1 MSATAT
7 TDLAAL
13 ATGFSRSLRGAG
25 LDAPPSAT
33 IDFAEALAL
42 IGTDQPAHVFWAG
55 QTCFCRR
62 AEDLE
67 PYAATFAAYFGRV
80 APIFPRGRL
89 TTVPPV
95 PVARPA
101 ALVDSDDAP
110 DDGAE
115 DSNHDQRIRPPLPV
129 AYSAAEIL
137 RTKDFALLTEA
148 EFAEAERLMATLRAR
163 APMRRGRRLQA
174 SHDSRRGVLD
184 VRRTLTRSL
193 ANGGDPVRLA
203 RRVRGTRPRRVVFLL
218 DVSGSMSSYA
228 RATLRFAHSTILA
241 QRSVEA
247 FTLGTRCTR
256 VTRQLSWRD
265 PDAALA
271 RVAASAPDLEGGTRL
286 GECLREFNESWG
298 LGGIAR
304 GAIVVI
310 ISDGWDRGDPSL
322 LAQQMA
328 RLAHVAHRVIWVNPL
343 KASLGYEPLVRGMAA
358 ALPYTD
364 EFLSGH
370 SLEALD
376 QLAQVISR

>member
-13 ATGFSRSLRGAG
+13 ATGFARSLRGAG

-42 IGTDQPAHVFWAG
+42 VGTNEPSHVFWAG
-55 QTCFCRR
+55 QACFCRR
-62 AEDLE
+62 EEDIE
-67 PYAATFAAYFGRV
+67 PYAQTFAAYFRHV
-80 APIFPRGRL
+80 APIYPRGRL

-95 PVARPA
+95 PVARPPA
-101 ALVDSDDAP
+101 VFDDDTP
-110 DDGAE
+110 DDGVD
-115 DSNHDQRIRPPLPV
+115 DSHRDQRERPPLPV
-129 AYSAAEIL
+129 AYSASEML
-137 RTKDFALLTEA
+137 RTKDFALSTEA
-148 EFAEAERLMATLRAR
+148 ELAEAARLMATLRSR
-163 APMRRGRRLQA
+163 APTRRGRRLQV

-184 VRRTLTRSL
+184 VRRTLKRSL
-193 ANGGDPVRLA
+193 ANGGDPVRVA
-203 RRVRGTRPRRVVFLL
+203 RRERGTRPRRVVFLL

-304 GAIVVI
+304 GAVVVL
-310 ISDGWDRGDPSL
+310 ISDGWDRGDPSM
-322 LAQQMA
+322 LATQMA
-328 RLAHVAHRVIWVNPL
+328 RLANVAHRVIWVNPL
-343 KASLGYEPLVRGMAA
+343 KASPGYEPLVRGMAA
-358 ALPYTD
+358 ALPFTD

-370 SLEALD
+370 SLDAFD
-376 QLAQVISR
+376 QLAQVIAR

>member
-1 MSATAT
+1 MSALAT
-7 TDLAAL
+7 SDLAAL
-13 ATGFSRSLRGAG
+13 ATSFSRSLRGAG

-42 IGTDQPAHVFWAG
+42 VGTNEPSYVFWAG
-55 QTCFCRR
+55 QACFCRR
-62 AEDLE
+62 REDIE
-67 PYAATFAAYFGRV
+67 PYAATFRAYFGHV
-80 APIFPRGRL
+80 APIYPRGRL

-95 PVARPA
+95 PVTRPP
-101 ALVDSDDAP
+101 ALIDDAP
-110 DDGAE
+110 DDGVE
-115 DSNHDQRIRPPLPV
+115 DSYHDQRVRPPLPV
-129 AYSAAEIL
+129 AYSASEIL
-137 RTKDFALLTEA
+137 RTKGFALCTEA
-148 EFAEAERLMATLRAR
+148 ELAEADQIMATLRNR
-163 APMRRGRRLQA
+163 APMRRGRRLKA
-174 SHDSRRGVLD
+174 SHDSSRGVLD

-193 ANGGDPVRLA
+193 AKGGDPVQLA

-298 LGGIAR
+298 LRGIAR

-322 LAQQMA
+322 LAAQMA
-328 RLAHVAHRVIWVNPL
+328 RLANVAHRVIWVNPL
-343 KASLGYEPLVRGMAA
+343 KASLGYEPLVRGMVA

-370 SLEALD
+370 SLDAFD
-376 QLAQVISR
+376 HLAQVMSR